1 MPIKDCAD
9 ANKKLR
15 DLKWYMDN
23 FWILSFAAVAA
34 ISVVAALLASTGFGL
49 IAGAGAAMGTSALLA
64 YIYKQLSDA
73 IRKVEDWIAKN
84 C

>member
-1 MPIKDCAD
+1 MPIKDCND
-9 ANKKLR
+9 ANNKLR
-15 DLKWYMDN
+15 QLKWYMDN
-23 FWILSFAAVAA
+23 FWILSFAAGAA
-34 ISVVAALLASTGFGL
+34 VGVVAALLASTGVGL
-49 IAGAGAAMGTSALLA
+49 VTGGAAVVGTAALLA